1 MKNRKTRNLGTKV
14 KLSKQFNSNSNKSGQ
29 VINNFRCKVVPT
41 NKLKFRL
48 DCFVI
53 LTP

>member
-1 MKNRKTRNLGTKV
+1 MKNRRTRNFGNKV
-14 KLSKQFNSNSNKSGQ
+14 KPRKQFNSNLNKSVQ